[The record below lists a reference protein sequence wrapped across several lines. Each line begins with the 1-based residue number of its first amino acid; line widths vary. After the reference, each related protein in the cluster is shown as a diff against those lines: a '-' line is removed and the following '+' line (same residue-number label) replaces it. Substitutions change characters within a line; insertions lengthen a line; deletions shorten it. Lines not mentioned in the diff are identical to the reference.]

1 MKQEFCLKNRFFL
14 PWKYEKEKEPAAS
27 MTNPIPR
34 GLAIHDLSGFG
45 RCSLTVILPVLS
57 ALGVQVCPLPTAVL
71 STHTGGFAEVA
82 MRDLTDFLA
91 ESLSRYQELKLDF
104 DCVYSGF
111 LGSEDQ
117 IDICA
122 DCLSRYPGALK
133 VVDPVMGDHGK
144 PYRTYTAAMQR
155 RMGELARHAD
165 LITPNLTEACMLL
178 GQPYRFAPL
187 GVQEAK
193 TLLLQLADLGPSTVV
208 LTGVQMESNR
218 VTNLGYDR
226 NSGSF
231 WRAAFEHLPVNY
243 PGTGDLYCSVLIGGL
258 LKGDSLPIAM
268 ERAGRFV
275 ELAMKTTFSYHT
287 DPRYGV
293 MLETA
298 LPLLWERERMDGFES
313 F

>member
-1 MKQEFCLKNRFFL
+1 
-14 PWKYEKEKEPAAS
+14 

-34 GLAIHDLSGFG
+34 VLAIQDLSGVG

-57 ALGVQVCPLPTAVL
+57 ALGVQVCPVPTAVL
-71 STHTGGFAEVA
+71 STHTGGFPQVA
-82 MRDLTDFLA
+82 MRDLTDFLS
-91 ESLSRYQELKLDF
+91 ESLDRYQELKLDF

-111 LGSEDQ
+111 LGSESQ
-117 IDICA
+117 IDICS
-122 DCLSRYPGALK
+122 DCFGRYPSALK

-144 PYRTYTAAMQR
+144 PYRTYTPAMQR

-187 GVQEAK
+187 SVQEAK
-193 TLLLQLADLGPSTVV
+193 TLLLRLADLGPATVV
-208 LTGVQMESNR
+208 VTGVQMDSNR
-218 VTNLGYDR
+218 VTNIGYDR
-226 NSGSF
+226 EGGNF
-231 WRAAFEHLPVNY
+231 WRVSFEYLPVNY

-268 ERAGRFV
+268 ERAGKFV
-275 ELAMKTTFSYHT
+275 ELTMKTTFSYHT

-293 MLETA
+293 MLETS
-298 LPLLWERERMDGFES
+298 LPLLWDRERMDGFDML
-313 F
+313 

>member
-1 MKQEFCLKNRFFL
+1 
-14 PWKYEKEKEPAAS
+14 

-34 GLAIHDLSGFG
+34 VLAIHDLSGFG

-122 DCLSRYPGALK
+122 DCLSRYPDALK

-144 PYRTYTAAMQR
+144 PYRTYTPAMQR

-178 GQPYRFAPL
+178 GQPYRVRPSWRPGGENPSAAAGGSGPL
-187 GVQEAK
+187 HSGAHRDSDGEQPRHQPGLRPEQRF
-193 TLLLQLADLGPSTVV
+193 LLA
-208 LTGVQMESNR
+208 
-218 VTNLGYDR
+218 
-226 NSGSF
+226 
-231 WRAAFEHLPVNY
+231 
-243 PGTGDLYCSVLIGGL
+243 GGL
-258 LKGDSLPIAM
+258 
-268 ERAGRFV
+268 
-275 ELAMKTTFSYHT
+275 
-287 DPRYGV
+287 
-293 MLETA
+293 
-298 LPLLWERERMDGFES
+298 
-313 F
+313 